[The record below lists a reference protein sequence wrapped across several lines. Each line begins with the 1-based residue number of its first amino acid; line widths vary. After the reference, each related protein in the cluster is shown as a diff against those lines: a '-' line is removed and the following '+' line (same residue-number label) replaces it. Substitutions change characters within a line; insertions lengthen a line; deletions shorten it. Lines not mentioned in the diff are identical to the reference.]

1 MKPITRYY
9 LYYKGETPF
18 CNPRFWFGMAKGH
31 YKMVEFMGV
40 SHDLPLG
47 PIKTLREEVEA

>member
-9 LYYKGETPF
+9 LYYKSETPF
-18 CNPRFWFGMAKGH
+18 CNPRFWFYMAKTT

-47 PIKTLREEVEA
+47 PVKMVREELES